1 MNSLLLELNAQKL
14 QEKVKISPIGSVK
27 GIDGREFKIDGAKLI
42 KIIQDNGIDLALNLN
57 HQGGEAYGWFDC
69 NSLELREDGI
79 YASLELTQKGDELVK
94 SKAFRYLSPEY
105 YTDKNKN
112 VVFLEGLGLV
122 NQPNLLNKAL
132 NRIKTFFRERNFMEE
147 NLEELQ
153 KLAEEAEAKAQ
164 SIGEEAGKAV
174 QSANEG
180 ENPNNELEN
189 LKKENEELKAQLAE
203 LSAKLENALNQS
215 EKELQENHKKRLD
228 LLLQNGS
235 ILPSR
240 YAKAINM
247 KGQVL
252 EDYLDVC
259 KKEASI
265 VLGRKDLNFT
275 QQKNSLSLAEE
286 KVFKQL
292 GIKGD
297 K

>member
-265 VLGRKDLNFT
+265 VLGRKDFNFT